1 VQGIGQHL
9 YGPLTSHVAGE
20 KRKMGGRKRLKR
32 LGGEKNRDGKSCGAS
47 NGIEVKEA
55 RSNVRLRRG
64 SKELCEMK
72 WKWKKG
78 NEKDQE
84 NGEDP
89 EKMRNFK
96 RCH

>member
-1 VQGIGQHL
+1 
-9 YGPLTSHVAGE
+9 
-20 KRKMGGRKRLKR
+20 
-32 LGGEKNRDGKSCGAS
+32 
-47 NGIEVKEA
+47 VKEA